1 MSGPHS
7 TGEGI
12 IIRSA
17 RDVTDLVNSGIAKGG
32 LFVMLVRH
40 RYMDESPSWAAN
52 QGDLDLPAAVLQ
64 TSYGLQGQLDSDAP
78 RELPFSDKTKFGDFR
93 RLFTARPH
101 GAVARSLLGAFVFA
115 HVAGPGAQGMA
126 TLRYPTSL
134 RGVGSGFSQTLLRI
148 GTTMA
153 LLFFP
158 ILGAQLGTGVYL
170 VVALAPTLGLFIL
183 ILNRWKP
190 IGQDADDNSAP
201 QINSSNSSATTEA
214 VGATPVYHDQWPG
227 GRSATQQGD
236 AMTTSTKVAFIGVG
250 KMGGALARRL
260 ATGGYDVRV
269 FDLNDA
275 AVNDCVQVGAVAAAS
290 AIDAVAGADVVFTS
304 LPLPEHV
311 LSMWREVAP
320 HLSDSAIAVDV
331 STVDPT
337 TARTTA
343 DLLEGLGHGFVSCA
357 LGKTPAAA
365 ESGDIPLFVGGSAS
379 ALTQLQPLLDRIGQ
393 QTYDFGSPEGAAMF
407 KLISNLIGM
416 TNLAVLAEG
425 YVLARSVDITPEM
438 FAAALKDTGA
448 CSFQSDVRLPWII
461 DNDYTAR
468 FGVRLAAKDVRLAV
482 DAAARSGVPTPVA
495 AQGLAQLVSAIA
507 HGYGD
512 EDVIAVAKVLDP
524 SSALLN
530 SSETDHV

>member
-1 MSGPHS
+1 
-7 TGEGI
+7 
-12 IIRSA
+12 
-17 RDVTDLVNSGIAKGG
+17 
-32 LFVMLVRH
+32 
-40 RYMDESPSWAAN
+40 
-52 QGDLDLPAAVLQ
+52 
-64 TSYGLQGQLDSDAP
+64 
-78 RELPFSDKTKFGDFR
+78 
-93 RLFTARPH
+93 
-101 GAVARSLLGAFVFA
+101 
-115 HVAGPGAQGMA
+115 
-126 TLRYPTSL
+126 
-134 RGVGSGFSQTLLRI
+134 
-148 GTTMA
+148 
-153 LLFFP
+153 
-158 ILGAQLGTGVYL
+158 
-170 VVALAPTLGLFIL
+170 
-183 ILNRWKP
+183 
-190 IGQDADDNSAP
+190 
-201 QINSSNSSATTEA
+201 
-214 VGATPVYHDQWPG
+214 
-227 GRSATQQGD
+227 
-236 AMTTSTKVAFIGVG
+236 MTTSTKVAFIGVG
-250 KMGGALARRL
+250 KMGGAVARRL

-275 AVNDCVQVGAVAAAS
+275 AVNDCIQVGAVAAAS

-320 HLSDSAIAVDV
+320 HLADSAIAVDV
-331 STVDPT
+331 STIDPA

-343 DLLEGLGHGFVSCA
+343 ELLEGLGHGFVSCA

-365 ESGDIPLFVGGSAS
+365 ENGEIPLFVGGSAQ

-468 FGVRLAAKDVRLAV
+468 FGVTLAAKDVRLAV
-482 DAAARSGVPTPVA
+482 DAAARTGVPTPVA
-495 AQGLAQLVSAIA
+495 AQGLAQLVAAIA

-512 EDVIAVAKVLDP
+512 EDVIAMAKVLDP
-524 SSALLN
+524 SSTLLN
-530 SSETDHV
+530 SEGADHV